1 MPPTSKEAA
10 GVFAN
15 DHIFGRK
22 KMDQAMRLDRSI
34 SAGPRRGVE
43 QACASIV
50 NFVSEVVDERAY
62 PDAASVRKGFDSV
75 FPALRYLLTTRKF
88 ADPAIV
94 VRMPEL
100 VVQISV
106 SYDVEAEDNM
116 EVPNLALLEK
126 LPESATI
133 EISLHSTEEVPASLS
148 APLGKASSKRLRFSF
163 VPDAAAESDV
173 DPDPGLA
180 KPVADADNADADMAD
195 ADIADADIADA
206 DIIDARIAPPEE
218 DGVIGDPIMGDR

>member
-1 MPPTSKEAA
+1 
-10 GVFAN
+10 
-15 DHIFGRK
+15 
-22 KMDQAMRLDRSI
+22 MDQAMRLDRSI

-43 QACASIV
+43 QACTSIA
-50 NFVSEVVDERAY
+50 NFVSEIVDERAY
-62 PDAASVRKGFDSV
+62 PDAASVRQGFGPV

-88 ADPAIV
+88 AEPAIV

-133 EISLHSTEEVPASLS
+133 EISLHSTEEVPVSLR
-148 APLGKASSKRLRFSF
+148 APLDKAGSKRLRFSF
-163 VPDAAAESDV
+163 VPDAADEADV

-180 KPVADADNADADMAD
+180 KPVTDEDKADADNHDADNADAD
-195 ADIADADIADA
+195 IA
-206 DIIDARIAPPEE
+206 DARIAPPEE
-218 DGVIGDPIMGDR
+218 DAVIGDPSPLPPGSAY